1 MIEQIP
7 NAESMTPEEILAW
20 LTAPRR
26 ERLPTADA
34 MWSYAGIAERF
45 GLPVA
50 ETIYQAII
58 AAGLAGLATRFASVG
73 LDAGDPQWE
82 QQVDAL
88 AAGVPELAALAGEIR
103 DLGYDTRPQWQV
115 LGLTE
120 EPTLAMVEQWKAD
133 AATKETVVYDQR
145 HVLLSVNLSPSRA
158 VVSFR
163 IMGCATVD
171 GKEIDG
177 PVVATIA
184 TAKADDDP
192 RLAGLLAEIR
202 KLTEAV

>member
-1 MIEQIP
+1 
-7 NAESMTPEEILAW
+7 MTPEQILAW

-34 MWSYAGIAERF
+34 MWSYAGIAEKYN
-45 GLPVA
+45 VQTA

-58 AAGLAGLATRFASVG
+58 AAGLTGLATRFASLG

-115 LGLTE
+115 LGLTTV
-120 EPTLAMVEQWKAD
+120 PTLEEITAEKAD
-133 AATKETVVYDQR
+133 QTAKETAVFDQTSI
-145 HVLLSVNLSPSRA
+145 LLSVNLSPQNDAVMLRVSQCA
-158 VVSFR
+158 VV
-163 IMGCATVD
+163 D
-171 GKEIDG
+171 GRLVSG
-177 PVVATIA
+177 SVVATIA
-184 TAKADDDP
+184 CAKASEDARFD
-192 RLAGLLAEIR
+192 RLLAEIR
-202 KLTEAV
+202 KLVETL

>member
-7 NAESMTPEEILAW
+7 NAESMTAEEILSW

-58 AAGLAGLATRFASVG
+58 AAGLAGLATRFASLG

-88 AAGVPELAALAGEIR
+88 ASQVPALAGIAAEIR
-103 DLGYDTRPQWQV
+103 DLGYDTRKQWQ
-115 LGLTE
+115 LFGLTE
-120 EPTLAMVEQWKAD
+120 EPTLETVQQWKAD
-133 AATKETVVYDQR
+133 ATAASRKSEIIDRLSDGNQR
-145 HVLLSVNLSPSRA
+145 CIAILDAWHRDVLDGVIAEPPSTDELVA
-158 VVSFR
+158 AFR
-163 IMGCATVD
+163 
-171 GKEIDG
+171 
-177 PVVATIA
+177 
-184 TAKADDDP
+184 
-192 RLAGLLAEIR
+192 AGLEG
-202 KLTEAV
+202 

>member
-1 MIEQIP
+1 
-7 NAESMTPEEILAW
+7 MTAEEILSW

-58 AAGLAGLATRFASVG
+58 AAALAGLATRFASVG

>member
-7 NAESMTPEEILAW
+7 NAENMTAEEILSW

-26 ERLPTADA
+26 DRLPTAEA

-58 AAGLAGLATRFASVG
+58 AAGLTGLATRFASLG

-82 QQVDAL
+82 QQADAL
-88 AAGVPELAALAGEIR
+88 AAQVPALAGVAGEIR

-120 EPTLAMVEQWKAD
+120 EPTLAIVQQWKAD
-133 AATKETVVYDQR
+133 AATKETVIYDQR

-184 TAKADDDP
+184 TARAGDDQ
-192 RLAGLLAEIR
+192 RFAGLLAEIR

>member
-1 MIEQIP
+1 
-7 NAESMTPEEILAW
+7 
-20 LTAPRR
+20 
-26 ERLPTADA
+26 
-34 MWSYAGIAERF
+34 
-45 GLPVA
+45 
-50 ETIYQAII
+50 
-58 AAGLAGLATRFASVG
+58 
-73 LDAGDPQWE
+73 
-82 QQVDAL
+82 
-88 AAGVPELAALAGEIR
+88 
-103 DLGYDTRPQWQV
+103 V

-120 EPTLAMVEQWKAD
+120 EPTLAIVQQWKAD
-133 AATKETVVYDQR
+133 AATKETVIYDQR

-184 TAKADDDP
+184 TARAGDDQ
-192 RLAGLLAEIR
+192 RFAGLLAEIR

>member
-1 MIEQIP
+1 MIEKIP
-7 NAESMTPEEILAW
+7 NAESMTAEEILSW

-58 AAGLAGLATRFASVG
+58 AAGLTGLATRFASLG

-88 AAGVPELAALAGEIR
+88 AAGVPELASLAGEIS

-115 LGLTE
+115 LGLAS
-120 EPTLAMVEQWKAD
+120 EPTLEAIQQEKTAAAAAVRKSTLLDRLAD
-133 AATKETVVYDQR
+133 ASQRCIAILDQWHR
-145 HVLLSVNLSPSRA
+145 D
-158 VVSFR
+158 
-163 IMGCATVD
+163 IID
-171 GKEIDG
+171 GKEATEPSTDEL
-177 PVVATIA
+177 VAA
-184 TAKADDDP
+184 F
-192 RLAGLLAEIR
+192 RAGLEG
-202 KLTEAV
+202 

>member
-1 MIEQIP
+1 MIERIP
-7 NAESMTPEEILAW
+7 NAESMTAEEILSW

-58 AAGLAGLATRFASVG
+58 AAGLTGLATRFASLG

-88 AAGVPELAALAGEIR
+88 AAGVPELAGIVGEIR
-103 DLGYDTRPQWQV
+103 DLGYDTRPQWQL

-120 EPTLAMVEQWKAD
+120 EPTLETVQQWKAD
-133 AATKETVVYDQR
+133 AATKETAVYDQR

-158 VVSFR
+158 IVSLR
-163 IMGCATVD
+163 VMGCTTVD
-171 GKEIDG
+171 GREIDG

-202 KLTEAV
+202 TLTEAV